1 MLSTG
6 AGREQQVKAVSLPM
20 SRSDIADYL
29 GLTMETVS
37 RNLTQLKRRR
47 LIEIPDG
54 KRLRVL
60 DTAALRRIAMGD

>member
-1 MLSTG
+1 
-6 AGREQQVKAVSLPM
+6 M

-60 DTAALRRIAMGD
+60 NTAALRRIAMGA